1 MCGEERECLVGG
13 RDSEEV
19 LAYEIVGLR
28 TRSRS
33 DPLRRPFAIVFGTAK
48 CHMWAEQRPVCT
60 WSTVRHTNAS
70 RIYHSKTVHATVERH
85 MRMSADNDVGIHARD
100 KGAHAGVRRACTDD
114 FLVAAWR
121 TMTEQHPTQPVHVE
135 PDRLLESGK
144 EVALPPRDPLR
155 TPLDVRTRPLRQ
167 WKAIVGGNE
176 AAVCVAP
183 NKARSRNPHQQ
194 IDRLPRQGSRRYV
207 TADNQDVGRLTLDL
221 HQHHLKRGQVP
232 VHI

>member
-28 TRSRS
+28 ARSRS
-33 DPLRRPFAIVFGTAK
+33 DPLRRRFAIVFGTAK

-100 KGAHAGVRRACTDD
+100 KGAHAGVRRACTDVSSS
-114 FLVAAWR
+114 LR
-121 TMTEQHPTQPVHVE
+121 GE
-135 PDRLLESGK
+135 P
-144 EVALPPRDPLR
+144 
-155 TPLDVRTRPLRQ
+155 
-167 WKAIVGGNE
+167 
-176 AAVCVAP
+176 
-183 NKARSRNPHQQ
+183 
-194 IDRLPRQGSRRYV
+194 
-207 TADNQDVGRLTLDL
+207 
-221 HQHHLKRGQVP
+221 
-232 VHI
+232 